1 MAVAEQWLSAALGA
15 DRITALISPEDAGQ
29 VGADA
34 QTIIGALLGRDW
46 RIVHVAG
53 HGALPEKIGP
63 APKKAGD
70 PPQQDGDPRGVVL
83 SDGAFLGPREVR
95 SMRRVPELVFVNC
108 CHLAARNA
116 AQLLTQ
122 DGTDNVALPDRPRFA
137 AGVAEELIKIG
148 VRCVIAAGWAVDD
161 GAAGA
166 FATRFYDALLR
177 GRRFIDAVAEARQDA
192 WEMGGD
198 TWAAYQCYGDPDWTF
213 RRRRRP
219 MRSDLTLHSRANSR
233 AWRPRRAWCWR
244 SSRSRSRA
252 SSRGRRPRSSRPGFG
267 TWKPNSRRVGATS
280 AKSPKDSGAHGTKR
294 ATVAAAI
301 KWYTRGLAANDG
313 TASLK
318 RVEQLGNLRAR
329 RGLGSGGTAER
340 ASLAMRARHARG

>member
-1 MAVAEQWLSAALGA
+1 VVDASADASILVIGEPACDTDYPRLPGARDEALAVEQCLAAALGA
-15 DRITALISPEDAGQ
+15 DRITALISPDDAGQ
-29 VGADA
+29 VGANA

-53 HGALPEKIGP
+53 HGAPPEKIGP

-108 CHLAARNA
+108 CHLGARNE

-166 FATRFYDALLR
+166 FATPFTMRWRAAASSTPSPRRVRMR
-177 GRRFIDAVAEARQDA
+177 GK
-192 WEMGGD
+192 
-198 TWAAYQCYGDPDWTF
+198 WAATPGGLSVLRRSRLAF
-213 RRRRRP
+213 RRRGGRCAA
-219 MRSDLTLHSRANSR
+219 TLHVIHGRV
-233 AWRPRRAWCWR
+233 RRH
-244 SSRSRSRA
+244 
-252 SSRGRRPRSSRPGFG
+252 G
-267 TWKPNSRRVGATS
+267 VLEE
-280 AKSPKDSGAHGTKR
+280 SGAGT
-294 ATVAAAI
+294 
-301 KWYTRGLAANDG
+301 
-313 TASLK
+313 
-318 RVEQLGNLRAR
+318 RV
-329 RGLGSGGTAER
+329 
-340 ASLAMRARHARG
+340 ARGQEQVPECAGR